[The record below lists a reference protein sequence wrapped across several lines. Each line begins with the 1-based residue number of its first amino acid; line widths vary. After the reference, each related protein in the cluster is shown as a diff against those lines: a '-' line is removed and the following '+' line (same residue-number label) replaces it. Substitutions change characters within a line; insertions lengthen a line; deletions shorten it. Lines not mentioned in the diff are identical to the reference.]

1 VQVQVI
7 ALEGFPLV
15 KGGADIGEL
24 IVRAA
29 KKQSLKL
36 EGGDVVVVTQSI
48 VSKAEGNVVDLDKV
62 KPSEFAK
69 RLAKQLGKDP
79 REVEVV
85 LQEAKDIVRLR
96 HVLIARTHHGFV
108 CASAGVDHSNV
119 ERGKVTLLPRD
130 PDASARRIKEKIK
143 QVCGADVALII
154 SDTNGRAF
162 RMGAVGV
169 AIGMAGIKPLTR
181 LRGRRDLYGKKLKSK
196 VVAIA
201 DALAAAGVAVMGEA
215 GEGTPVAVIK
225 GATYEKGEGSA
236 KELIM
241 PREKDL
247 FG

>member
-1 VQVQVI
+1 MQVI

-15 KGGADIGEL
+15 KRRADIGGL
-24 IVRAA
+24 IACVA
-29 KKQSLKL
+29 KKQGLKL

-48 VSKAEGNVVDLDKV
+48 ISKAEGNVVELRRV
-62 KPSEFAK
+62 KPSKLAQ
-69 RLAKQLGKDP
+69 RIAKQVDKDP

-85 LQEAKDIVRLR
+85 LREAKEIVRLR
-96 HVLIARTHHGFV
+96 HVLIARTRHGFV

-119 ERGKVTLLPRD
+119 KRGKVTLLPCD
-130 PDASARRIKEKIK
+130 PDASAQRIRKKIK
-143 QVCGADVALII
+143 QASGVDVAVII
-154 SDTNGRAF
+154 SDTHGRAF

-169 AIGMAGIKPLTR
+169 AIGIAGMKPLTR
-181 LRGRRDLYGKKLKSK
+181 LRGRRDLYRKKLKSK

-201 DALAAAGVAVMGEA
+201 DALAAAGVAVIGEA

-236 KELIM
+236 RELIM

>member
-1 VQVQVI
+1 MQVI

-15 KGGADIGEL
+15 KRGADIGGL
-24 IVRAA
+24 IARVA
-29 KKQSLKL
+29 KKQSMKL

-48 VSKAEGNVVDLDKV
+48 ISKAEGNVVELRRV
-62 KPSEFAK
+62 KPSKLAQ
-69 RLAKQLGKDP
+69 RIAKQLDKDP

-85 LQEAKDIVRLR
+85 LREAKDIVRLR

-130 PDASARRIKEKIK
+130 PDASAQRIRKKIK
-143 QVCGADVALII
+143 KVSGADVAVII
-154 SDTNGRAF
+154 SDTHGRAF

-169 AIGMAGIKPLTR
+169 AIGIAGIKPLAR
-181 LRGRRDLYGKKLKSK
+181 LRGRRDLYGKRLKSK
-196 VVAIA
+196 VAAIA
-201 DALAAAGVAVMGEA
+201 DALAAAGVAVIGEA

-236 KELIM
+236 RELIM

>member
-1 VQVQVI
+1 MQVI

-15 KGGADIGEL
+15 KRGADVSGL

-29 KKQSLKL
+29 KKQGIEL
-36 EGGDVVVVTQSI
+36 EDGDVIVVTQSI
-48 VSKAEGNVVDLDKV
+48 ISKAEGNVVELRRV
-62 KPSEFAK
+62 KPSKLAQ
-69 RLAKQLGKDP
+69 RIAKQLDKDP

-85 LQEAKDIVRLR
+85 LREAKEIVRLR
-96 HVLIARTHHGFV
+96 HVLVARTHHGFV

-130 PDASARRIKEKIK
+130 PDASAQRIRKKIK
-143 QVCGADVALII
+143 KVSGADVAVII
-154 SDTNGRAF
+154 SDTHGRAF

-169 AIGMAGIKPLTR
+169 AIGIAGIKPLAR
-181 LRGRRDLYGKKLKSK
+181 LRGRHDLYGKRLKSK

-201 DALAAAGVAVMGEA
+201 DALAAAGVAVIGEA

-236 KELIM
+236 RELIM